1 MPEDLF
7 RWVVAA
13 AVALACLAF
22 VVQSVVFVLMYRV
35 ARKTQL
41 KVLPLVDRAAPILDT
56 TRQLLEEN
64 RPRIS
69 EIAEEAVAI
78 AKNARVQA
86 DRIGDV
92 LADSADRAK
101 ARLAQIDRTV
111 DETVEQVEHV
121 VEQGEHVGDAV
132 KTVVMKPVKEVN
144 GLMAG
149 MKAALSTLAAGN
161 RRPSVDHATQDEEMF
176 I

>member
-7 RWVVAA
+7 RWVVAG
-13 AVALACLAF
+13 AVILACLAF

-35 ARKTQL
+35 ARKTQTR
-41 KVLPLVDRAAPILDT
+41 VLPLVDRAEPILNT
-56 TRQLLEEN
+56 AHEVLVEN
-64 RPRIS
+64 KAKIA
-69 EIAEEAVAI
+69 EITEEAVAI
-78 AKNARVQA
+78 AKTARAQA
-86 DRIGDV
+86 DRIGD
-92 LADSADRAK
+92 LLSDSAERAK

-121 VEQGEHVGDAV
+121 VEQVEHVGDAV

-149 MKAALSTLAAGN
+149 MKAALTTLAGNN
-161 RRPSVDHATQDEEMF
+161 RRHSVDHATQDEEMF

>member
-13 AVALACLAF
+13 AVVLACLAF
-22 VVQSVVFVLMYRV
+22 VVQSVVFVMLYRV
-35 ARKTQL
+35 ARKTQT
-41 KVLPLVDRAAPILDT
+41 KVEPLIEKAAPILDT
-56 TRQLLEEN
+56 TRQMLDETK
-64 RPRIS
+64 PRIV
-69 EIAEEAVAI
+69 EIADEAVAI
-78 AKNARVQA
+78 AKKTRVQV

-92 LADSADRAK
+92 LADSAERAK

-111 DETVEQVEHV
+111 DETVGQVEHV
-121 VEQGEHVGDAV
+121 VEQAGQVGDAV

-149 MKAALSTLAAGN
+149 MKAALSTLATGN